1 MIAKILHIITKL
13 NYHLLQKKTKEV
25 LVFSTASPL
34 RPRVCQ
40 KLTVHVKGDLA
51 NQ

>member
-13 NYHLLQKKTKEV
+13 NYHLLQKKDQRSV
-25 LVFSTASPL
+25 CAPLPSPL
-34 RPRVCQ
+34 CPRVCQ

>member
-13 NYHLLQKKTKEV
+13 NYHLLQKKDQKVFV
-25 LVFSTASPL
+25 LIYHPPL
-34 RPRVCQ
+34 CPRVCQ